1 MITRLAIPF
10 GQGTLTLEAE
20 DPKDVLEQ
28 AAVFL
33 ELPSHCP
40 LCRAPVRPFFRRA
53 PDSKGKVWPY
63 WGLVCTGPVLHENT
77 FGQHAE
83 DNRLFYKHRAWITKP
98 TGTSSSTETT
108 ETHTTPDPQAVPAA
122 ETVCYDCRRPL
133 TGSQITVSTRTF
145 GKPLCPP
152 CQKKATTV
160 Q

>member
-1 MITRLAIPF
+1 MITRLGIPF

-33 ELPSHCP
+33 ELPSQCP
-40 LCRAPVRPFFRRA
+40 LCHAPVRPFFRRA

-63 WGLVCTGPVLHENT
+63 WGLVCTGPIRHENT

-83 DNRLFYKHRAWITKP
+83 DNRLFYKARAWTVKP
-98 TGTSSSTETT
+98 TGAGSAA
-108 ETHTTPDPQAVPAA
+108 PDDPEPPQPPADIA
-122 ETVCYDCRRPL
+122 ANECSGCRRQL
-133 TGSQITVSTRTF
+133 TTSQITVSTRTF
-145 GKPLCPP
+145 GRPLCPP
-152 CQKKATTV
+152 CQKKATT